1 MPRTILVTGGAGFV
15 GSSLALQLKTLH
27 PGDRVVAFDS
37 LHRRGSE
44 LNIPRLRHG
53 DVELVHGDVRIADDL
68 AAFSERVD
76 VILECSAEP
85 SVLAGHTTSPRYAI
99 DSNLVGCI
107 NCLELARSSGATFVF
122 VSTSRVYPTESLRNL
137 AYAIGDQRFQLLD
150 DQPTMGATARG
161 ISEDFP
167 LVGARSL
174 YGATKLAAELLITEY
189 VDMFG
194 LRAVI
199 NRCGVISGPWQM
211 GHSEQGVFAHWMMA
225 HVLGRSLTY
234 IGFGGTGQQVRDVL
248 HVADLGE
255 LIDRQL
261 ADPDTLDGRV
271 YNVGGGLANS
281 VSLAEF
287 STVCA
292 NVTDRS
298 LPIGS
303 LDDTRPG
310 DIPIYITD
318 NGRVTA
324 EYGWRPRR
332 SVSDIAGD
340 LHTWIVDNR
349 DVLEATLA

>member
-1 MPRTILVTGGAGFV
+1 M
-15 GSSLALQLKTLH
+15 
-27 PGDRVVAFDS
+27 
-37 LHRRGSE
+37 
-44 LNIPRLRHG
+44 
-53 DVELVHGDVRIADDL
+53 
-68 AAFSERVD
+68 
-76 VILECSAEP
+76 
-85 SVLAGHTTSPRYAI
+85 
-99 DSNLVGCI
+99 
-107 NCLELARSSGATFVF
+107 
-122 VSTSRVYPTESLRNL
+122 STSRVYPTESLRNL
-137 AYAIGDQRFQLLD
+137 AYAIEDQRFRLVD
-150 DQPTMGATARG
+150 DQSTTGASARG

-167 LVGARSL
+167 LQGARSL
-174 YGATKLAAELLITEY
+174 YGATKLAAELLIAEY

-225 HVLGRSLTY
+225 HVLGRPLTY

-292 NVTDRS
+292 NVTDQS

-324 EYGWRPRR
+324 QYSWRPRR
-332 SVSDIAGD
+332 SVTDIAGD

-349 DVLEATLA
+349 DALEATLA